1 MITAEKLEH
10 RISNLKEQHR
20 MLDKKISSD
29 YNTYMDDTELKQEKM
44 ERLRLKNEIKE
55 LQEQLQT
62 LN

>member
-20 MLDKKISSD
+20 VLDKKIQSD

-55 LQEQLQT
+55 LQEKLQT